1 MTWAF
6 IGRDRFWLFLGGVVV
21 ALALGLA
28 TGWWLRG
35 GDTKAPQAA
44 SSAAPQSR
52 VPSTD
57 LQPAAVP
64 ARPEDRELSMAARNA
79 ARADTQSR
87 TPAASGTAE
96 PPALAD
102 PVGDAPAA
110 ERLLDAAL
118 LLPTEGLEDPDAEQ
132 RARDRREDFDEFGDG
147 PVARQPTA
155 DPAEV
160 AQTVAADC
168 LPLGARG
175 CRRDVD
181 CCDAGICRT
190 QAGEIA
196 GFRECREAR

>member
-1 MTWAF
+1 M
-6 IGRDRFWLFLGGVVV
+6 RDRFWLFLGAVVV
-21 ALALGLA
+21 ALAVGLA

-44 SSAAPQSR
+44 SSAAPPSR
-52 VPSTD
+52 VPATE

-64 ARPEDRELSMAARNA
+64 ALPMAAQNT
-79 ARADTQSR
+79 ARADIQSE
-87 TPAASGTAE
+87 TPAAPGRAT
-96 PPALAD
+96 PRALPD

-118 LLPTEGLEDPDAEQ
+118 LLPTEGLEDRDAEQ
-132 RARDRREDFDEFGDG
+132 RARDRSEDFDAFGDG

-160 AQTVAADC
+160 AEGAGADC